1 MPPATDDLEARLL
14 EGDRRALARILTHV
28 EDGAARGRAAL
39 RRLYPHS
46 ARARTIGLTGAPGAG
61 KSTVT
66 NELALEYR
74 RRGKSIGIIAI
85 DPSSPFTQG
94 AILGDRIR
102 MQDLTADPEIF
113 VRSFASR
120 GALGGLAPSTLDA
133 VTVLDA
139 FGKDVILIETV
150 GAGQDEVEIAGT
162 AQTTVVLNTPG
173 AGDDIQAMKA
183 GIMEIADV
191 LAVNKADLPGADTL
205 VGQLEAL
212 LTFAPDHDWEPPIV
226 RMVATRGEGIGDL
239 VDACD
244 RHGAFLRESGRLEAA
259 DRRRARYQLLALAR
273 AQLLAGLMKQ
283 AGGEDTLESLV
294 EAVVQRRLDP
304 HSAVDQWL
312 AGEPAG

>member
-1 MPPATDDLEARLL
+1 MVPATDDLETRLL
-14 EGDRRALARILTHV
+14 DGDRWALARILTHV
-28 EDGAARGRAAL
+28 EDGAARGRTAL

-46 ARARTIGLTGAPGAG
+46 GHAHTIGLTGAPGAG

-66 NELALEYR
+66 NALALEYR
-74 RRGKSIGIIAI
+74 RRGQSVGIIAI

-102 MQDLTADPEIF
+102 MHDLTADPEIF

-120 GALGGLAPSTLDA
+120 GTLGGLAPSTLDA
-133 VTVLDA
+133 VMVLDA

-150 GAGQDEVEIAGT
+150 GAGQDEVEIVGMV
-162 AQTTVVLNTPG
+162 QTTVVLNTPG
-173 AGDDIQAMKA
+173 SGDDIQAMKA

-205 VGQLEAL
+205 IGQLEAL
-212 LTFAPDHDWEPPIV
+212 LTFAPSHDWEPPIV
-226 RMVATRGEGIGDL
+226 RMVATRGDGIGDL

-244 RHGAFLRESGRLEAA
+244 RHGAYLRESGRLEAS

-273 AQLLAGLMKQ
+273 AQLLAGLMER
-283 AGGEDTLESLV
+283 GGSEDVLETLV
-294 EAVVQRRLDP
+294 DAVVQRRLDP
-304 HSAVDQWL
+304 HAAVDQWL
-312 AGEPAG
+312 SGERAG